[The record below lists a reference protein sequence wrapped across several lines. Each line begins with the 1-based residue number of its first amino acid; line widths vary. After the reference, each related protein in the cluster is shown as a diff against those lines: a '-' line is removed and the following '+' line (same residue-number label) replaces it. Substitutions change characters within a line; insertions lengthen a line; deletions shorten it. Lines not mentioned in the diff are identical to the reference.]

1 METDNLKPS
10 CSVVIP
16 VYNSER
22 SLLLLVERLHAE
34 LPKLCSEYEII
45 LVNDD
50 SRDGSWNAIQALCA
64 ANPRVLGVDLMRNFG
79 QHNALLC
86 GIRQA
91 RYELILTM
99 DDDLQHPPEEA
110 HKLFA
115 RLAEGFDV
123 VYGAPAVEKHGFWRD
138 LSSRLIK
145 KLLHRLM
152 SIKSAATVSAFRLFR
167 AEICEAFA
175 DYKGAFVSIDVLLSW
190 GTTRFASV
198 LVNHQEREHGKSN
211 YSFKK
216 LMNHALTL
224 ITGFSNAPLRFASI
238 TGFVFTAFGFIVLL
252 YVLIS
257 YIVRGGSL
265 PGFPFLASIISI
277 FSGVQLFALGIFGEY
292 LGRMFTRTLN
302 KPVYTVRQKLNE
314 PGHAGKPEEQ
324 A

>member
-22 SLLLLVERLHAE
+22 SLPLLVERLHAE

-50 SRDGSWNAIQALCA
+50 SRDGSWTAIQALCA
-64 ANPRVLGVDLMRNFG
+64 ASPRVLGVDLMRNFG

-110 HKLFA
+110 YKLFA

-302 KPVYTVRQKLNE
+302 KPVYTVRQMLNE

>member
-1 METDNLKPS
+1 METDPTKPS

-22 SLLLLVERLHAE
+22 SLPLLVERLHAV
-34 LPKLCSEYEII
+34 LPGLCSKYEII

-50 SRDGSWNAIQALCA
+50 SRDKSWPVIQELCA
-64 ANPRVLGVDLMRNFG
+64 ASPDVLGIDLMRNFG

-86 GIRQA
+86 GIRSA

-152 SIKSAATVSAFRLFR
+152 NIKSAATVSAFRLFR
-167 AEICEAFA
+167 TELTQAFA
-175 DYKGAFVSIDVLLSW
+175 NYQGAFVSIDVLLSW

-211 YSFKK
+211 YSFGK
-216 LMNHALTL
+216 LLNHALTL
-224 ITGFSNAPLRFASI
+224 VTGFSNAPLRLASI
-238 TGFVFTAFGFIVLL
+238 TGFVFTAFGFAVLL

-257 YIVRGGSL
+257 YLVRGGSL

-292 LGRMFTRTLN
+292 LGRMFSRTLN
-302 KPVYTVRQKLNE
+302 KPVYAVRRTINSAAPRE
-314 PGHAGKPEEQ
+314 RAEEQ
-324 A
+324 R

>member
-22 SLLLLVERLHAE
+22 SLPLLVERLHAE

-302 KPVYTVRQKLNE
+302 KPVYTVRQMLNE

>member
-1 METDNLKPS
+1 METDNTKPT
-10 CSVVIP
+10 CSVLIP

-22 SLLLLVERLHAE
+22 SLPLLVERLHAE

-50 SRDGSWNAIQALCA
+50 SRDGSWHAIQELCA
-64 ANPRVLGVDLMRNFG
+64 ADARVVGIDLMRNFG

-123 VYGAPAVEKHGFWRD
+123 VYGAPEVERHGFWRD
-138 LSSRLIK
+138 LTSRLIK
-145 KLLHRLM
+145 KVLHKLM
-152 SIKSAATVSAFRLFR
+152 NIKSAATVSAFRLFR
-167 AEICEAFA
+167 SEISRAFA
-175 DYKGAFVSIDVLLSW
+175 DYKGASVSIDVLLSW

-198 LVNHQEREHGKSN
+198 TVEHSQREHGKSN
-211 YSFKK
+211 YSFRK

-224 ITGFSNAPLRFASI
+224 ITGFSNAPLRLASL
-238 TGFVFTAFGFIVLL
+238 TGFIFTIFGILVLL

-257 YIVRGGSL
+257 YFVRGSL

-277 FSGVQLFALGIFGEY
+277 FSGVQLFSLGIFGEY
-292 LGRMFTRTLN
+292 LGRMFIRTLN
-302 KPVYTVRQKLNE
+302 KPVYTIRQTLRNPQQSDVPE
-314 PGHAGKPEEQ
+314 PQ

>member
-1 METDNLKPS
+1 MKSDETKPT

-22 SLLLLVERLHAE
+22 SLPLLVERLHAV
-34 LPKLCSEYEII
+34 LPALCSQYEII

-50 SRDGSWNAIQALCA
+50 SRDGSWSAIQALCA
-64 ANPRVLGVDLMRNFG
+64 ADPRVLGIDLMRNFG

-91 RYELILTM
+91 HYELILTM
-99 DDDLQHPPEEA
+99 DDDLQNPPEEA

-115 RLAEGFDV
+115 RLAEGADV
-123 VYGAPAVEKHGFWRD
+123 VYGAPAAEKHGFWRD
-138 LSSRLIK
+138 ISSRLIK
-145 KLLHRLM
+145 KVLNKLM

-167 AEICEAFA
+167 AEISQAFT
-175 DYKGAFVSIDVLLSW
+175 DYQGAFVSIDVLLSW

-198 LVNHQEREHGKSN
+198 IVNHQPREHGKSN
-211 YSFKK
+211 YSFRK

-224 ITGFSNAPLRFASI
+224 ITGFSNAPLRFASL

-292 LGRMFTRTLN
+292 LGRMFSRTLN
-302 KPVYTVRQKLNE
+302 KPVYVVRQSLNDSRHPAE
-314 PGHAGKPEEQ
+314 TEEQ

>member
-1 METDNLKPS
+1 METEETKPT

-22 SLLLLVERLHAE
+22 SLPLLVQRLHAV
-34 LPKLCSEYEII
+34 LPSLCSQYEII

-50 SRDGSWNAIQALCA
+50 SRDGSWAAVQALCA
-64 ANPRVLGVDLMRNFG
+64 ADPRVLGIDLMRNFG

-99 DDDLQHPPEEA
+99 DDDLQHPPEEVY
-110 HKLFA
+110 KLFA
-115 RLAEGFDV
+115 RLAEGADV
-123 VYGAPAVEKHGFWRD
+123 VYGAPSTEKHGFWRD

-152 SIKSAATVSAFRLFR
+152 NIKSAATVSAFRLFR
-167 AEICEAFA
+167 AEICKAFA

-211 YSFKK
+211 YSFRK

-224 ITGFSNAPLRFASI
+224 ITGFSNAPLRFASL
-238 TGFVFTAFGFIVLL
+238 TGFIFTAFGILVLL

-292 LGRMFTRTLN
+292 LGRMFIRTLN
-302 KPVYTVRQKLNE
+302 KPVYTVRRMLNE
-314 PGHAGKPEEQ
+314 PQPVREIKEQ